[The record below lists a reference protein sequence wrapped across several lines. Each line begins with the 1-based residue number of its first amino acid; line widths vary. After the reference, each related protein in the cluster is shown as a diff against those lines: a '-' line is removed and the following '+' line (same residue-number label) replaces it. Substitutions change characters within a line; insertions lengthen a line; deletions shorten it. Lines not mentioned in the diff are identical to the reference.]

1 MLIKGSKEAQRDPKC
16 AWISIERSSMC
27 LNMARAALEIS
38 RMFLG
43 FKDEG
48 PRVSNGYIMIQK
60 LSGKV

>member
-1 MLIKGSKEAQRDPKC
+1 
-16 AWISIERSSMC
+16 
-27 LNMARAALEIS
+27 MARAALEIS

-60 LSGKV
+60 LSGEV